1 MLEVVD
7 VWMWRICGGIR
18 IIEVD
23 ELNMWRNHGR
33 VGLSA
38 GEKLQRQRKYV
49 DEKKYVGVGTLEM
62 EKLWRGG
69 NSGDGKIMEVW
80 EL

>member
-38 GEKLQRQRKYV
+38 GEKLQR
-49 DEKKYVGVGTLEM
+49 
-62 EKLWRGG
+62 
-69 NSGDGKIMEVW
+69 
-80 EL
+80 